1 MLRILYNNNKSSFQ
15 ELLDKDNKGVTIY
28 VKNVR
33 ALAVE
38 MFKVLNNYSTSVMS
52 EIFNKRNNVKKQ
64 PPEVFCKK
72 RCS

>member
-1 MLRILYNNNKSSFQ
+1 MLRIFYNNNKSSFQ

-38 MFKVLNNYSTSVMS
+38 IFKVSLNLSD
-52 EIFNKRNNVKKQ
+52 EWDI
-64 PPEVFCKK
+64 
-72 RCS
+72 